1 MEKTDVNNNVHQN
14 ILKRTAKDFASNQE
28 VKWCPG
34 CGDYAI
40 LAQIQ
45 KVLAEL
51 NKKPEDI
58 VFVSGIGCSSRFTYY
73 MNTYGIHGIHGRP
86 IAIATGLKIARPELD
101 VWVITGDGD
110 CLSIGGNHFIHGLR
124 RNIDINI
131 IMFNNRIYAL
141 TKGQYSPT
149 SEQNKITYSS
159 PYGSIDYPINPI
171 ALALGS
177 EATFVARTIDR
188 NLSHMNEIFK
198 KANEHKGASFV
209 EVYQNCKIF
218 NDEAFAVYT
227 EKGQKESHTLYLQE
241 GKPLVFGENN
251 EWGIILDKMQPK
263 IVHLKQDS
271 VSIENLWIHDIKDK
285 TKAFILSQFS
295 MPGDKEHFP
304 SPMGVFFSED
314 KPSYEQMV
322 IEKIEI
328 VKQKRKPPSINKIL
342 AGSQTF
348 SYEE

>member
-1 MEKTDVNNNVHQN
+1 MES
-14 ILKRTAKDFASNQE
+14 LKNSPPLKTAKDFASEQE

-51 NKKPEDI
+51 NRKNEDV

-86 IAIATGLKIARPELD
+86 IAIASGLKIARPELD

-124 RNIDINI
+124 RNIGLHV

-149 SEQNKITYSS
+149 SEQNKITYST
-159 PYGSIDYPINPI
+159 PYGSIDYPINPL

-177 EATFVARTIDR
+177 GACFVARTIDKD
-188 NLSHMNEIFK
+188 LKHMNYIFK
-198 KANEHKGASFV
+198 EAAQFKGTSFV

-218 NDEAFAVYT
+218 NDEAFSLFT
-227 EKGQKESHTLYLQE
+227 EKETKEQNTLYLE
-241 GKPLVFGENN
+241 DGKPLVFGKEK
-251 EWGIILDKMQPK
+251 EFGIILENFQPK
-263 IVHLKQDS
+263 IINLKNES
-271 VSIENLWIHDIKDK
+271 VNLDKLWIHDVKNK
-285 TKAFILSQFS
+285 QKAFLLTQFS
-295 MPGDKEHFP
+295 MPGYEEFP
-304 SPMGVFFSED
+304 SVFGIIYKED
-314 KPSYEQMV
+314 KPSYEQLL
-322 IEKIEI
+322 IDKIEQL
-328 VKQKRKPPSINKIL
+328 KTKRPAPPLDKLL
-342 AGSQTF
+342 AGSNTW
-348 SYEE
+348 EV